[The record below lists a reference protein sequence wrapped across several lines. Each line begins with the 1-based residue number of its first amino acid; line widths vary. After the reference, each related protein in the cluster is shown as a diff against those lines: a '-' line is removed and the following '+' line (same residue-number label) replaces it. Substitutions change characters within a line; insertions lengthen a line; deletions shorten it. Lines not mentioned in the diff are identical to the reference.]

1 MSDAIEIDL
10 CAVRF
15 EAQPVILLRLHGIE
29 VRTFRYSTGIAGLTV
44 TTPVGEVTALPFK
57 GQQVWRAAFNGRPLT
72 MRSMFDE
79 PQPTTD
85 YLATYGAFLIHC
97 GISAM
102 GGPGPED
109 SHPLHGEMPN
119 ARFET
124 ARLLAGSDAGGPFL
138 TLSGECTQARAFSH
152 HYRFQSAITLRPTA
166 TRLDVAVTVENLRP
180 VPLELMYLAHV
191 NFRPVDDGRLLDT
204 VSDDRAGIAL
214 RAGAPAGLQ
223 IPETQ
228 RRMMA
233 NWAADPARHRH
244 LLPGNRI
251 DPEAVLFL
259 ECRADAEGWA
269 HGMQLH
275 PDGQADFI
283 SYRAAELPVAVRWIS
298 RLGDQDA
305 LGLILPATAGVD
317 GFTAE
322 KAKGRVVSV
331 PPGGSYACRYR
342 CGALDAAGARSL
354 ARHIELTGRATPG
367 S

>member
-1 MSDAIEIDL
+1 MSEAVEIDL
-10 CAVRF
+10 RAVRF
-15 EAQPVILLRLHGIE
+15 RAQPAALLRMQGFA
-29 VRTFRYSTGIAGLTV
+29 VSAFRYSTGIAALTIA
-44 TTPVGEVTALPFK
+44 TPVGEVTVLPFK

-102 GGPGPED
+102 GGPGPQD

-124 ARLLAGSDAGGPFL
+124 ARLRAGSDADGPFL
-138 TLSGECTQARAFSH
+138 KLSGECTQARAFSF
-152 HYRFQSAITLRPTA
+152 HYRFHSEITLRPAA
-166 TRLDVAVTVENLRP
+166 THLDIAVDVENLRP

-191 NFRPVDDGRLLDT
+191 NFRPIDDARLLDT
-204 VSDDRAGIAL
+204 VADDRTGIGL
-214 RAGAPAGLQ
+214 RAGTPAGLQ
-223 IPETQ
+223 VSEAHRQ
-228 RRMMA
+228 LMA
-233 NWAADPARHRH
+233 AWAADPACHRH
-244 LLPGNRI
+244 LLPGGRI

-259 ECRADAEGWA
+259 QCRPDSEGWA

-275 PDGQADFI
+275 ADGQADFI

-305 LGLILPATAGVD
+305 LGLILPATSGVD
-317 GFTAE
+317 GYTAE
-322 KAKGRVVSV
+322 KAKGGIVTVA
-331 PPGGSYACRYR
+331 PGGRYACRYR
-342 CGALDAAGARSL
+342 CGALDIAGAQAL
-354 ARHIELTGRATPG
+354 ARHIKSIGRAAAG
-367 S
+367 A